1 MSNKQLR
8 IGIILVISIAAGVL
22 AFILAMMF
30 DINPRR
36 VKYVAP
42 VLFVTLSASE
52 FLKPKQK

>member
-22 AFILAMMF
+22 AVILAMMF

-36 VKYVAP
+36 VKYVGPA
-42 VLFVTLSASE
+42 VFVTLSASE
-52 FLKPKQK
+52 FLKSKQK